1 MNVSLLQSIVF
12 HVPKNA
18 ADDRQPAFFSPS
30 AAVSR
35 NELPYFFDASPPA
48 RIITRLFM
56 TRVHDDMPEKTTS
69 SELSS

>member
-30 AAVSR
+30 AEDAKD
-35 NELPYFFDASPPA
+35 ELPYVFFQRLTACKNHHTVIHDTSP
-48 RIITRLFM
+48 
-56 TRVHDDMPEKTTS
+56 
-69 SELSS
+69 